1 MYSDN
6 CEIINETFPLTIDTF
21 LSLMWSDSP
30 FWSKMMNHSNQYD
43 FTLVNKDENSVVY
56 CSKLKML
63 NFNVPIFNIPNFCE
77 QQTHLD
83 FERDGDK
90 LIIDSVTQAAQFPF
104 ADTFEIVQK

>member
-1 MYSDN
+1 
-6 CEIINETFPLTIDTF
+6 
-21 LSLMWSDSP
+21 MWSDSP
-30 FWSKMMNHSNQYD
+30 FWSTMMNYSNQYD
-43 FTLVNKDENSVVY
+43 FNLINKDDNSVVY

-63 NFNVPIFNIPNFCE
+63 NFDVPIFNIPSFCE

-90 LIIDSVTQAAQFPF
+90 LTIDSVTKAAQFPF